1 MNPTFIKMLFWI
13 FLTWLIVNLLFISYA
28 LTRDPVRPNRATVQV
43 GSLSKAFLPAISQTG
58 YVLAG
63 NSHVPGWR
71 VDVTWMIGER
81 RIQSHVAFIEDER
94 GYAKSAGRTLAVEDG
109 NTNFGVFS
117 RTWRDSHTL
126 KGLFLSS
133 TYGQPAP
140 ILERWAAPLPAPGID
155 GWAIYW
161 PGLIW
166 NITIIAASAL
176 LLTRLSSGR
185 WVWFGQRG
193 RQQHLCSKCGY
204 DRVGIAPPLPCP
216 ECGHPA

>member
-1 MNPTFIKMLFWI
+1 VNPTFIRMLFWF

-28 LTRDPVRPNRATVQV
+28 LTRDPVRLNRATVQV
-43 GSLSKAFLPAISQTG
+43 GSLSKAFLPAISRTG

-81 RIQSHVAFIEDER
+81 RIVSYVAFIDVEQD
-94 GYAKSAGRTLAVEDG
+94 YAKSVGRTLAVEDG

-117 RTWRDSHTL
+117 RTWRDSHTPN
-126 KGLFLSS
+126 GLFLSS
-133 TYGQPAP
+133 TYGLPAP
-140 ILERWAAPLPAPGID
+140 ILERWAAPLPASGID

-166 NITIIAASAL
+166 NIAIIAASAL

-185 WVWFGQRG
+185 WAWTRLRGGQR
-193 RQQHLCSKCGY
+193 HLCPKCGY
-204 DRVGIAPPLPCP
+204 DRVGTSPSLPCP